1 MKRWFALACILLV
14 TVTLSAEEITFSG
27 GSTRMSMQQGNQTIT
42 LGGGAQ
48 ITSGSV
54 QLYADQIIL
63 SGNNFRYV
71 ACTKSV
77 RLVDAE
83 RGIKVLAQNL
93 FFDRDEQMILI
104 DGFVELDDSV
114 NEVHATA
121 FMLQFSLQEGEVL
134 LQVDVRLFKHT
145 ESGAMACTAD
155 VMRFDRTNQDLELKG
170 KATIDW
176 AGDRY
181 EAERITVDLETEE
194 IAMDGSIKGV
204 VNG

>member
-1 MKRWFALACILLV
+1 
-14 TVTLSAEEITFSG
+14 
-27 GSTRMSMQQGNQTIT
+27 
-42 LGGGAQ
+42 
-48 ITSGSV
+48 
-54 QLYADQIIL
+54 
-63 SGNNFRYV
+63 
-71 ACTKSV
+71 
-77 RLVDAE
+77 
-83 RGIKVLAQNL
+83 
-93 FFDRDEQMILI
+93 
-104 DGFVELDDSV
+104 
-114 NEVHATA
+114 
-121 FMLQFSLQEGEVL
+121 MLQFSLQEGEVL

-145 ESGAMACTAD
+145 ESGPMACTAD